1 MYSARI
7 ESKGELVVPDIL
19 RQLGPA
25 AILCLAMCVAPL
37 VAAVAYVARPTERTL
52 AVARAT
58 SLATIFGAV
67 GGLLIGVAMVLK
79 GLAASS
85 PNADMSNVYLGLAE
99 AVTPSFISFGM
110 LAASWLLIATGILR
124 RS

>member
-1 MYSARI
+1 
-7 ESKGELVVPDIL
+7 VPDIL
-19 RQLGPA
+19 RQLGFA
-25 AILCLAMCVAPL
+25 AMLCLAMSFVPL
-37 VAAVAYVARPTERTL
+37 VVAVAYVVTPTERTL

-67 GGLLIGVAMVLK
+67 SGLLIGAAMVLK
-79 GLAASS
+79 GLAVS
-85 PNADMSNVYLGLAE
+85 PGPNVDMSNVYLGLAE
-99 AVTPSFISFGM
+99 TLTPSFISFGM